1 MAIGSALSVGLIG
14 LKAFIIQI
22 QAFVSPGLPYFSI
35 IGLPD
40 TSLSEARER
49 VKSACQASGA
59 KWPETRVTVNLS
71 PASMPKRGSS
81 HDLAIAASVLSAS
94 GTIPHDCLNDT
105 VVLGEVNLD
114 GTVLPINGLLPI
126 LLHARD
132 QGVCK
137 VIVPHANLDE
147 AALVPDV
154 NAIGVRHV
162 GELIEL
168 MGGTAK
174 YEIPDLIR
182 DVNPNDAAMSI
193 YPSPGDMNEVMGQET
208 AKWALE
214 VAAAGGHHLMMTGP
228 PGTGKTMLASRIPG
242 IMSPLSESEQLEV
255 ASIRSLCGTLPSYG
269 ISDIPPFEAPHH
281 TASTA
286 SLVGGG
292 AGLAQP
298 GAITR
303 AHRGILF
310 MDEAPEFS
318 ARTLQ
323 TLREPLESGYVAISR
338 AKGTTYYPARFQ
350 LIMAANPC
358 PCGYAYGNGERCTCK
373 EKDRI
378 KYFSRLSG
386 PILDRIDIQIEV
398 PPVERINPG
407 MAPSGESSHAIRLRV
422 IVARQTAQERFHE
435 FGWVCNAQAT
445 GTWLR
450 ANTSTKAIELV
461 NHALASERLSLRG
474 ADRAMRLAWTLAD
487 LSGKTSPGPH
497 QRPTADSAACTR
509 SRRLQGDCAA
519 CQSGR
524 SRPRARRQRHRRAP
538 RGRID
543 RTDGRHREV
552 RDSRPDQGREPQRR
566 RHVDIPFPG
575 RHE

>member
-14 LKAFIIQI
+14 LKAFTIQI

-49 VKSACQASGA
+49 VKSACQASGF

-71 PASMPKRGSS
+71 PASMPKKGSS

-94 GTIPHDCLNDT
+94 NAIAHDCLADT
-105 VVLGEVNLD
+105 IVLGEVNLD
-114 GTVLPINGLLPI
+114 GSVLPINGLLPI
-126 LLHARD
+126 MLHAKERSIR
-132 QGVCK
+132 K
-137 VIVPHANLDE
+137 VIVPQANLEE
-147 AALVPDV
+147 AELVPDV
-154 NAIGVRHV
+154 QAIGVRHV

-168 MGGTAK
+168 MGGTSS
-174 YEIPDLIR
+174 YRIR
-182 DVNPNDAAMSI
+182 NAPQDAGVSALSMHAREH
-193 YPSPGDMNEVMGQET
+193 PEDMCEVMGQDS

-228 PGTGKTMLASRIPG
+228 PGTGKTMLASRMPG
-242 IMSPLSESEQLEV
+242 IMSPLNEAEQLEV
-255 ASIRSLCGTLPSYG
+255 ASIRSLCGTLPGYG
-269 ISDIPPFEAPHH
+269 ITDVPPFEAPHH

-286 SLVGGG
+286 ALVGGG
-292 AGLAQP
+292 SGIAQP

-303 AHRGILF
+303 AHRGVLF

-318 ARTLQ
+318 TKALQ

-338 AKGTTYYPARFQ
+338 SKGTTYYPACFQ

-358 PCGYAYGNGERCTCK
+358 PCGYSYGNGERCVCK

-378 KYFSRLSG
+378 RYFSRLSG

-398 PPVERINPG
+398 PPVERIVAG
-407 MAPSGESSHAIRLRV
+407 AKPSGDSSHVIRTRV
-422 IVARQTAQERFHE
+422 MVARQMARERFKAY
-435 FGWVCNAQAT
+435 GWSCNAQAT

-450 ANTSTKAIELV
+450 SNTSAKAIELV
-461 NHALASERLSLRG
+461 NHALKSERLSLRG

-487 LSGKTSPGPH
+487 LSGKGSPGPEEMM
-497 QRPTADSAACTR
+497 QGISMRTR
-509 SRRLQGDCAA
+509 LR
-519 CQSGR
+519 
-524 SRPRARRQRHRRAP
+524 
-538 RGRID
+538 
-543 RTDGRHREV
+543 
-552 RDSRPDQGREPQRR
+552 
-566 RHVDIPFPG
+566 
-575 RHE
+575 

>member
-114 GTVLPINGLLPI
+114 GTVLPVNGLLPI

-174 YEIPDLIR
+174 YEIADLIR
-182 DVNPNDAAMSI
+182 DVNPNDDTMSTC
-193 YPSPGDMNEVMGQET
+193 PPPGDMNEVMGQEM

-242 IMSPLSESEQLEV
+242 VMSPLSESEQLEV

-407 MAPSGESSHAIRLRV
+407 MTPSGESSHAIRLRV
-422 IVARQTAQERFHE
+422 IVARQTAQERFRE

-487 LSGKTSPGPH
+487 LSGKTSPGPEEMM
-497 QRPTADSAACTR
+497 
-509 SRRLQGDCAA
+509 QGI
-519 CQSGR
+519 SM
-524 SRPRARRQRHRRAP
+524 
-538 RGRID
+538 
-543 RTDGRHREV
+543 RTKLT
-552 RDSRPDQGREPQRR
+552 
-566 RHVDIPFPG
+566 
-575 RHE
+575 

>member
-14 LKAFIIQI
+14 LKAFIVQI

-49 VKSACQASGA
+49 VKSACQASGF

-71 PASMPKRGSS
+71 PASMPKKGSS
-81 HDLAIAASVLSAS
+81 HDLAIAASVLSAA
-94 GTIPHDCLNDT
+94 GAIAHDCLAGT
-105 VVLGEVNLD
+105 IVLGEVNLD

-126 LLHARD
+126 MLHARE
-132 QGVCK
+132 QGIATI
-137 VIVPHANLDE
+137 IVPYANLDE
-147 AALVPDV
+147 ARLVPDV
-154 NAIGVRHV
+154 KAIGVRHV

-168 MGGTAK
+168 MGQQA
-174 YEIPDLIR
+174 
-182 DVNPNDAAMSI
+182 
-193 YPSPGDMNEVMGQET
+193 

-242 IMSPLSESEQLEV
+242 IMSPLNETEQLEV
-255 ASIRSLCGTLPSYG
+255 ASIRSLCGTLPGYG
-269 ISDIPPFEAPHH
+269 ISDVPPFEAPHH

-286 SLVGGG
+286 ALVGGG

-358 PCGYAYGNGERCTCK
+358 PCGYAYGNGERCTCR
-373 EKDRI
+373 EKDRV

-398 PPVERINPG
+398 PPVERISPG
-407 MAPSGESSHAIRLRV
+407 NAPSGDSSHAIRLRV
-422 IVARQTAQERFHE
+422 IVARQMAQERFRE
-435 FGWVCNAQAT
+435 FGWCCNAQAT

-450 ANTSTKAIELV
+450 ANTSPKAIELV
-461 NHALASERLSLRG
+461 NRALASERLSLRG
-474 ADRAMRLAWTLAD
+474 ADRAMRLAWTLSD
-487 LSGKTSPGPH
+487 LAGKTSPGPEEMM
-497 QRPTADSAACTR
+497 QGISMRTR
-509 SRRLQGDCAA
+509 LA
-519 CQSGR
+519 
-524 SRPRARRQRHRRAP
+524 
-538 RGRID
+538 
-543 RTDGRHREV
+543 
-552 RDSRPDQGREPQRR
+552 
-566 RHVDIPFPG
+566 
-575 RHE
+575 

>member
-1 MAIGSALSVGLIG
+1 
-14 LKAFIIQI
+14 
-22 QAFVSPGLPYFSI
+22 
-35 IGLPD
+35 
-40 TSLSEARER
+40 
-49 VKSACQASGA
+49 
-59 KWPETRVTVNLS
+59 
-71 PASMPKRGSS
+71 
-81 HDLAIAASVLSAS
+81 
-94 GTIPHDCLNDT
+94 
-105 VVLGEVNLD
+105 
-114 GTVLPINGLLPI
+114 
-126 LLHARD
+126 
-132 QGVCK
+132 
-137 VIVPHANLDE
+137 
-147 AALVPDV
+147 
-154 NAIGVRHV
+154 
-162 GELIEL
+162 
-168 MGGTAK
+168 MGGTAN
-174 YEIPDLIR
+174 YTIPDIIR
-182 DVNPNDAAMSI
+182 DVDANDGAMSVC
-193 YPSPGDMNEVMGQET
+193 PPPGDMNEVMGQET

-269 ISDIPPFEAPHH
+269 ISDVPPFEAPHH

-358 PCGYAYGNGERCTCK
+358 PCGYAYGNGERCTCR

-407 MAPSGESSHAIRLRV
+407 TVPSGESSHAIRLRV
-422 IVARQTAQERFHE
+422 MVARQTAQERFRE

-474 ADRAMRLAWTLAD
+474 ADRAMRLAWTLSD
-487 LSGKTSPGPH
+487 LSGKTSPGPEEMM
-497 QRPTADSAACTR
+497 QGISMRTR
-509 SRRLQGDCAA
+509 L
-519 CQSGR
+519 
-524 SRPRARRQRHRRAP
+524 
-538 RGRID
+538 
-543 RTDGRHREV
+543 T
-552 RDSRPDQGREPQRR
+552 
-566 RHVDIPFPG
+566 
-575 RHE
+575 

>member
-14 LKAFIIQI
+14 LKAFIVQI

-49 VKSACQASGA
+49 VKSACQASGF

-71 PASMPKRGSS
+71 PASMPKKGSS
-81 HDLAIAASVLSAS
+81 HDLAIAASVLSAA
-94 GTIPHDCLNDT
+94 GAIAHDCLAGT
-105 VVLGEVNLD
+105 IVLGEVNLD

-126 LLHARD
+126 MLHARE
-132 QGVCK
+132 QGIATI
-137 VIVPHANLDE
+137 IVPYANLDE
-147 AALVPDV
+147 ARLVPDV
-154 NAIGVRHV
+154 KAIGVRHV

-168 MGGTAK
+168 MGGDAD
-174 YEIPDLIR
+174 YRIPEATHAVNA
-182 DVNPNDAAMSI
+182 DVGATGMCP
-193 YPSPGDMNEVMGQET
+193 PPGDMSEVMGQHA

-242 IMSPLSESEQLEV
+242 IMSPLNETEQLEV
-255 ASIRSLCGTLPSYG
+255 ASIRSLCGTLPGYG
-269 ISDIPPFEAPHH
+269 ISDVPPFEAPHH

-286 SLVGGG
+286 ALVGGG

-350 LIMAANPC
+350 LIMAAD
-358 PCGYAYGNGERCTCK
+358 A
-373 EKDRI
+373 
-378 KYFSRLSG
+378 
-386 PILDRIDIQIEV
+386 V
-398 PPVERINPG
+398 
-407 MAPSGESSHAIRLRV
+407 
-422 IVARQTAQERFHE
+422 
-435 FGWVCNAQAT
+435 
-445 GTWLR
+445 
-450 ANTSTKAIELV
+450 
-461 NHALASERLSLRG
+461 
-474 ADRAMRLAWTLAD
+474 
-487 LSGKTSPGPH
+487 
-497 QRPTADSAACTR
+497 
-509 SRRLQGDCAA
+509 
-519 CQSGR
+519 
-524 SRPRARRQRHRRAP
+524 P
-538 RGRID
+538 RGHPLCR
-543 RTDGRHREV
+543 
-552 RDSRPDQGREPQRR
+552 
-566 RHVDIPFPG
+566 
-575 RHE
+575 

>member
-1 MAIGSALSVGLIG
+1 MAIGGALSVGLVG

-49 VKSACQASGA
+49 VKSACQASGF

-71 PASMPKRGSS
+71 PASMPKKGSS

-94 GTIPHDCLNDT
+94 GTIGHDCLADT
-105 VVLGEVNLD
+105 IVLGEVNLD

-126 LLHARD
+126 MLHARE
-132 QGVCK
+132 QGITK

-147 AALVPDV
+147 AGLVPDV
-154 NAIGVRHV
+154 EAIGVRHV

-168 MGGTAK
+168 MGGETS
-174 YEIPDLIR
+174 YSIPDPIR
-182 DVNPNDAAMSI
+182 GINANTDAMTSC
-193 YPSPGDMNEVMGQET
+193 PPPGDMSEVMGQHA

-242 IMSPLSESEQLEV
+242 IMSPLSEPEQLEV
-255 ASIRSLCGTLPSYG
+255 ASIRSLCGTLPGYG
-269 ISDIPPFEAPHH
+269 ISDVPPFEAPHH

-286 SLVGGG
+286 ALVGGG

-350 LIMAANPC
+350 LVMAANPC
-358 PCGYAYGNGERCTCK
+358 PCGYAYGNGERCTCR

-398 PPVERINPG
+398 PPVERISSG
-407 MAPSGESSHAIRLRV
+407 TSPSGDSSHTIRLRV
-422 IVARQTAQERFHE
+422 MTAREMARERFHE
-435 FGWVCNAQAT
+435 YGWTCNAQAT

-450 ANTSTKAIELV
+450 ANTSTKAIDLV
-461 NHALASERLSLRG
+461 NRALSSERLSLRG
-474 ADRAMRLAWTLAD
+474 ADRAMRLAWTLSD
-487 LSGKTSPGPH
+487 LAGKTSPGPEEMM
-497 QRPTADSAACTR
+497 QGISMRTR
-509 SRRLQGDCAA
+509 L
-519 CQSGR
+519 
-524 SRPRARRQRHRRAP
+524 
-538 RGRID
+538 
-543 RTDGRHREV
+543 T
-552 RDSRPDQGREPQRR
+552 
-566 RHVDIPFPG
+566 
-575 RHE
+575 